1 MALPGRDV
9 TLVLVDAG
17 GELRGQLP
25 PFPVGTPWWQDLEP
39 VLAAR
44 PDVTIL
50 RLLDVTP
57 DPHHFM
63 GGQVR
68 YLAEV
73 EAVPPGAVPVDGAE
87 ALAAALADHPR
98 RMPWARPGGPA
109 ADLAWAGSMVAIT
122 GRPQQ
127 IRSWNLSSIWRLPT
141 ADGDRWLKCV
151 PPFFAHEAAV
161 LGWLAG
167 RPTAPRLLAADGHR
181 MLLDAL
187 PGRDGYDASLGERTA
202 IIDALVA
209 LQAGA
214 AADLGD
220 LAGTVPDWR
229 AGPLRAMAASVI
241 ERHRPGSAALQDLLA
256 GWDERFEAV
265 ATCGLADT
273 LFHGDAHAGNARIG
287 CDPVVL
293 FDWGDSGLGHPL
305 LDLAVLDPAADP
317 DAAGVQAHWL
327 DRWQSVVPGADPARA
342 WALLR
347 PVALLRGA
355 VVMQRFLD
363 HIEPSEQVYHHRDV
377 DPFLTKAEAALA
389 PHAHRTG

>member
-1 MALPGRDV
+1 MGLPGRDV
-9 TLVLVDAG
+9 TLVLVDRAG
-17 GELRGQLP
+17 EVQGQLP

-39 VLAAR
+39 VLAAH
-44 PDVTIL
+44 PSVTIL
-50 RLLDVTP
+50 RLLDATP

-63 GGQVR
+63 GGQAR

-73 EAVPPGAVPVDGAE
+73 ERVPPEAIPVAADD
-87 ALAAALADHPR
+87 ALQAALADQPR

-109 ADLAWAGSMVAIT
+109 ADLAWAASQVPIT

-151 PPFFAHEAAV
+151 PPFFAHEPAV
-161 LGWLAG
+161 LRWLSG
-167 RPTAPRLLAADGHR
+167 RPTAPRLLASDQHR

-187 PGRDGYDASLGERTA
+187 PGRDGYDATADERKA
-202 IIDALVA
+202 IVDALVQVQA
-209 LQAGA
+209 DAATGLDELAGA
-214 AADLGD
+214 
-220 LAGTVPDWR
+220 VPDWR
-229 AGPLRAMAASVI
+229 ADPLRAMAAAAI
-241 ERHRPGSAALQDLLA
+241 ERRRPGSAALQQLLA
-256 GWDERFEAV
+256 GWDERLAAV
-265 ATCGLADT
+265 AGCGLPDT

-287 CDPVVL
+287 CEPVVL

-305 LDLAVLDPAADP
+305 LDLAVLDPADDP
-317 DAAGVQAHWL
+317 DAAAVEAHWL
-327 DRWQSVVPGADPARA
+327 ARWRAAAPGSDPDRA
-342 WALLR
+342 WSLLR

-363 HIEPSEQVYHHRDV
+363 HIEPSEQVYHHLDV

-389 PHAHRTG
+389 PHPTG